1 MEWILGILVL
11 VLAATGI
18 VVIYLSER
26 INVFE
31 TLLGLNP
38 KVTTEKLAD
47 HVTFGPNPFGD
58 LNGEILWKAMAGESI
73 DDPAIDV
80 SDVDTH
86 RPRYEL
92 VLTRHIE
99 ALIEDGRFDGR
110 QGERSSPKSILRI
123 PMLRGSVESF
133 IPYVE
138 ASRLY
143 EIGQE
148 IETNPEKQDELVA
161 EVDEIVDDL
170 FGQVALERSRSFGA
184 SLLPQ
189 ALDSEDEAPEDDD
202 DIPDYTDEFPDASE
216 FQDPKALP
224 PGEDSAED
232 SESKS

>member
-1 MEWILGILVL
+1 MEWILGLL
-11 VLAATGI
+11 VLALAVTAI
-18 VVIYLSER
+18 IVIYLSER

-58 LNGEILWKAMAGESI
+58 LNGETLWKAMAGESI
-73 DDPAIDV
+73 DDPDVDV
-80 SDVDTH
+80 SEVDTH

-110 QGERSSPKSILRI
+110 QGERSAPKSTLRI

-138 ASRLY
+138 AARLY

-148 IETNPEKQDELVA
+148 IETTPEKQDALVT

-170 FGQVALERSRSFGA
+170 FGQVQLERSRSFGA
-184 SLLPQ
+184 SLMPQ
-189 ALDSEDEAPEDDD
+189 VSDSEEIPSEDD

-216 FQDPKALP
+216 FQDIQALP
-224 PGEDSAED
+224 PSDDET
-232 SESKS
+232 SEVTSKS